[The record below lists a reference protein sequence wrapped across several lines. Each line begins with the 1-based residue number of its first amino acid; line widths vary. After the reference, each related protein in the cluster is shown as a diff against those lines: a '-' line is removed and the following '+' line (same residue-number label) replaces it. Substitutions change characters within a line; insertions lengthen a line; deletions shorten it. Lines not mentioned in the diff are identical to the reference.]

1 MAEFDDGQDNQEGLL
16 SAVKDLEWCID
27 RMKKLQG
34 YYDSNSNYKYIDQ
47 ADNRRT
53 EADCHLQIGETKRNL
68 LIGLRNQAFRDGGY
82 SEEMRRNQA
91 QWMDDAVA
99 CIERALDIYTDIKH
113 TKGEGDCYAT
123 LGELNHS
130 AVKDLPKCKELWTR
144 ARDVYAECGEKQKV
158 DELTAQLEDL
168 EMEMDAVA
176 TIMRKLAALQ
186 SGENKE
192 EEAVKAAFEKFDAD
206 KSGTMEVHEFADLA
220 SELGT
225 YPPLSKEELAE
236 ALGQIDNS
244 MDGVITFDE
253 FWAWWVAD
261 QLEGK

>member
-16 SAVKDLEWCID
+16 SAVKDLEGCVD

-34 YYDSNSNYKYIDQ
+34 YYDSNSNYRYIDQ
-47 ADNRRT
+47 EDNRRT
-53 EADCHLQIGETKRNL
+53 EAECHLQIGETRRNL

-82 SEEMRRNQA
+82 SDEMRRHQA
-91 QWMDDAVA
+91 EWMDDAVA
-99 CIERALDIYTDIKH
+99 NIERALDIFTAIKD
-113 TKGEGDCYAT
+113 TKGEGDCYWT

-130 AVKDLPKCKELWTR
+130 AIKDLPKCKELWAR
-144 ARDVYAECGEKQKV
+144 AKDVYAECGDGQKV
-158 DELTAQLEDL
+158 AEATEKLEAL

-192 EEAVKAAFEKFDAD
+192 EEAVRAAFEKFDAD
-206 KSGTMEVHEFADLA
+206 KSGTMEMAEFSDLA
-220 SELGT
+220 SELGS

-261 QLEGK
+261 QLEGR